1 MQSSKQPLRP
11 KSLNWAHQSHTS
23 VFIRNLKLLQ
33 LDLQPDWPDITVRS
47 LSPSSQNQRQRI
59 RAVEWALYH
68 LVALWDPKLAHD
80 VCDYLPPSF
89 TKRMNLTSYRC

>member
-1 MQSSKQPLRP
+1 MQSSKQPPRP
-11 KSLNWAHQSHTS
+11 KSLSWTPQSHIG

-33 LDLQPDWPDITVRS
+33 LDLHPDWPDITVRS

-68 LVALWDPKLAHD
+68 LVALWDPKIAQD
-80 VCDYLPPSF
+80 VCDPLHRRPLSA
-89 TKRMNLTSYRC
+89 